1 MRKFYQNE
9 RRIQGQIM
17 LAIVIITTLMLY
29 WGLFAEPTVVL
40 VFTIP
45 TIICELIAY
54 LIIEKGEKKHV

>member
-1 MRKFYQNE
+1 
-9 RRIQGQIM
+9 M

-29 WGLFAEPTVVL
+29 WGLFANLTVTL
-40 VFTIP
+40 TFAIP